1 MAKLNQLLAA
11 GQTDVPSFPTTA
23 IALKIQTVTLSS
35 GTLVGNR
42 YYAFPAWPGPPD
54 PPAPFRP
61 GQSTWKQCVWID
73 THEAGPGTG
82 TGKVDTVWSADGSSR
97 TPETTYGVGSFVHFR
112 LSTAQAKSLNM
123 LRRALPINRAVGPAA
138 TGDYVVVAG
147 MHVTSRET
155 TRWTW
160 QTFWW
165 TADPDSPPL
174 PSSSEIAGDRPD
186 QLKGPPRH
194 YGVVPG
200 YSMVFPDQPNTGGAN
215 AGNSVYAF
223 NPYLE
228 AGFGPTAL
236 PASQPGTYNGRPV
249 ANNVGV
255 QTNCMSCH
263 AQACYPTPNDT
274 SLYTGDQ
281 YIDLSGPQFTG
292 KLRIDFL
299 WSINDFAE

>member
-1 MAKLNQLLAA
+1 M
-11 GQTDVPSFPTTA
+11 
-23 IALKIQTVTLSS
+23 
-35 GTLVGNR
+35 
-42 YYAFPAWPGPPD
+42 
-54 PPAPFRP
+54 
-61 GQSTWKQCVWID
+61 
-73 THEAGPGTG
+73 
-82 TGKVDTVWSADGSSR
+82 
-97 TPETTYGVGSFVHFR
+97 GSFVHFR